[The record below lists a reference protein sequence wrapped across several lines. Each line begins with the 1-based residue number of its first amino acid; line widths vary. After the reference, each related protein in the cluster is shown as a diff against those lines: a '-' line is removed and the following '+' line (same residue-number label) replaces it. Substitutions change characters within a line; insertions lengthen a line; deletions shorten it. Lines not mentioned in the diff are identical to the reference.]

1 MIKRTSSNSGIC
13 RGFTLIEAIATIVLL
28 SILGTFG
35 SLIILN
41 STESYIDATTVSQLH
56 SELSISLDRIVR
68 ELRKIELD
76 SGAAGVAPDIDS
88 VTTTSIAWRD
98 SDGDAY
104 SLSLS
109 GTNLMLVVNGGA
121 SNILLSDVTGFT
133 LGTYDESND
142 LLPSSLSGA
151 ACDPIR
157 RVEISITLTRQ
168 SVSETLGTKLLIRST
183 MSGVNA

>member
-1 MIKRTSSNSGIC
+1 MKRAPSNSGSR

-35 SLIILN
+35 SLVILN
-41 STESYIDATTVSQLH
+41 STEGYIDASTVSQLH
-56 SELSISLDRIVR
+56 AELSISLDRIVR

-109 GTNLMLVVNGGA
+109 GANLLLAVNGGA
-121 SNILLSDVTGFT
+121 SNILLSDVTGFS
-133 LGTYDESND
+133 LDTYDESNAQ
-142 LLPSSLSGA
+142 LSSSLSGV

-183 MSGVNA
+183 MSGLSG